1 MKDYIELRNR
11 FDQIKEI
18 LNNNNLTN
26 EEKLDIIHEL
36 VNQVTKEYPKIED
49 YDDVTLYEI
58 KRK

>member
-36 VNQVTKEYPKIED
+36 VNQVTKKYPIIED